1 MNEVIHLAADAVF
14 SAYTYTAV
22 YAGSAASPVINGVT
36 VTMAAGSNVVI
47 LVKSISATAGVF
59 VIGRQR
65 LIAPSVIN
73 G

>member
-1 MNEVIHLAADAVF
+1 MNEVIHLAANAVF
-14 SAYTYTAV
+14 SANTYTAV
-22 YAGSAASPVINGVT
+22 YCSAAGTPTINGVA
-36 VTMAAGSNVVI
+36 VPMVAGSSIII
-47 LVKSISATAGVF
+47 LVKTISATAGIY